1 MFTKLQIIQWIQEL
15 IHTDPNRLTYPQ
27 KTGLTGRQLT
37 DLHKHEIGTHD
48 STHEDGGADE
58 ISVDGLSGT
67 LADDQHV
74 LDSEVLA
81 VAENLDD
88 AEEKEDD
95 IDKCKTL
102 LKGIMNAICD
112 EDYDWDDFDEVDV
125 KDVTE
130 MVEEGLNQ

>member
-1 MFTKLQIIQWIQEL
+1 MFAKLQIIQWIQEL
-15 IHTDPNRLTYPQ
+15 IHNDPNRLTYPQ
-27 KTGLTGRQLT
+27 KTGLTDRRNT
-37 DLHKHEIGTHD
+37 DLHGHTHA
-48 STHEDGGADE
+48 SSHEDGASDE